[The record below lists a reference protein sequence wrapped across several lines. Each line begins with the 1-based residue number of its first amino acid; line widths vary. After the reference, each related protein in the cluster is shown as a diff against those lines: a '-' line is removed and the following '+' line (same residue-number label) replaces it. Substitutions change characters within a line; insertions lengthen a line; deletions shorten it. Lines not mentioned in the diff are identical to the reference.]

1 MNLRKHFNSLDYDKN
16 YQDIECIGFK
26 GYSQSF
32 RSWQNLIKYYDWK
45 DKVICDLGCFHC
57 YFSIKVIQ
65 SGARK
70 VYALDRSPPV
80 LKTAEIIIKETN
92 IKGIETREWT
102 DGDEIPE
109 CDLILC
115 LNVLHH
121 FDDISAALLQM
132 KAKTLFEI
140 NNFDLEKVLEY
151 FIISKS
157 GPSHREMRGIYLCE
171 RRK

>member
-1 MNLRKHFNSLDYDKN
+1 MSLKKHFASLNYDKN
-16 YQDIECIGFK
+16 YQDIEYLGFK

-32 RSWQNLIKYYDWK
+32 RSWQNLINNYDWK

-57 YFSIKVIQ
+57 YFSMKVIQ

-80 LKTAEIIIKETN
+80 LETARMIIKETG

-102 DGDEIPE
+102 GGDEIPE

-121 FDDISAALLQM
+121 FSDIPAALSQM
-132 KAKTLFEI
+132 KVKTLFEI
-140 NNFDLEKVLEY
+140 NQSDLEKVLDR
-151 FIISKS
+151 FNILVS
-157 GPSHREMRGIYLCE
+157 GPSHRDKRGIYLCE
-171 RRK
+171 RK